1 MVQTPTKRGREHA
14 QIDRSEQPKALYVIP
29 ENGGLAVG
37 AAGLSL
43 PSYGP
48 FEGWFPASK
57 IIVLALIGFLL
68 ELWISVTE
76 FSKHGTTVVGIAL
89 PPRRQRSTIQYAEA
103 VPRVSLI
110 HPISK
115 YGKGLE
121 SNIGRTC
128 I

>member
-1 MVQTPTKRGREHA
+1 MQTPTKRGRKHA
-14 QIDRSEQPKALYVIP
+14 QIDWPEQLKGLYVIP

-43 PSYGP
+43 LSYGP
-48 FEGWFPASK
+48 FEGWFSASK

-68 ELWISVTE
+68 ELRILVTE
-76 FSKHGTTVVGIAL
+76 FRKHGTTFVGIAL

-103 VPRVSLI
+103 VRWVSLI

-115 YGKGLE
+115 YGKRLE